1 MKRLLVKLIGRDLA
15 NRISAPYHDWKARRA
30 SQKKLATLP
39 ARDLYLNIGCG
50 PNAMSGWINLDMAR
64 ADGIDIVW
72 NLSKGLPFASES
84 CAVIFGEHVIEHMPR
99 EDAANLL
106 CECHRVLQP
115 GGVLR
120 LSTPDGAR
128 YLRSY
133 TGDGE
138 FLRHPAFSLPMETRM
153 DRINQVMR
161 EFGQH
166 LWIYDAES
174 LTRLLHQAGFSAAV
188 ERQFRESQHPRLK
201 DVDSEG
207 RAFESLYVEAVK

>member
-1 MKRLLVKLIGRDLA
+1 MPDKNLC
-15 NRISAPYHDWKARRA
+15 
-30 SQKKLATLP
+30 
-39 ARDLYLNIGCG
+39 LNIGCG
-50 PNAMSGWINLDMAR
+50 PNPLPGWINIDMSR
-64 ADGIDIVW
+64 APGIDIVW
-72 NLSKGLPFASES
+72 DLRTGLPFADATCE
-84 CAVIFGEHVIEHMPR
+84 VIFGEHVIEHMSR
-99 EDAANLL
+99 EDALKLL
-106 CECHRVLQP
+106 RECHRVLQA

-133 TGDGE
+133 AEDGE
-138 FLRHPAFSLPMETRM
+138 FLKHPSFTMPMESPM

-174 LTRLLHQAGFSAAV
+174 LTQLLHQAGFPAAA
-188 ERQFRESQHPRLK
+188 ERNFRESQHPRLL
-201 DVDSEG
+201 DVDTEA